1 MAELHLLG
9 MITPIP
15 RDWFVGAY
23 EMQLD
28 TLIAGKVN
36 AAGTLIEAATGTAW
50 LRLPCAVPPVRPFPD
65 KIIDALPDT
74 TSHRQ
79 VAHAVEVVAEVFHP
93 QTEISVADAAR
104 LGHRAVVGETVVV
117 PLGLSRRDLQ
127 SVIRLERGISDWLG
141 TRPLAA
147 GFAVEFHDVTV
158 SLAEAA
164 AGRAR
169 IVDGSVTYP
178 ITGAGSRRP
187 IEIVI
192 AGFTLVLSSLDL
204 TPHRSTA
211 TAEVRVPGDLSDAG
225 SCAPATIDL
234 GIIAMSPT
242 CDFFIERLDDTF
254 GPWLLGDTGMAIEG
268 TGFALDLSTTVSHQP
283 GPAAFC
289 ALTLFAGTASGAHY
303 IPEPCNTGYLRGDY
317 TFANAVVVSSGFFG
331 SIYLAAPVA
340 FTALNPIGQKF
351 AFDAGAMDV
360 WYSRIVRGELK
371 RGATEFPI
379 DAVCAGKPGSPVTT
393 PIAVVSVQPDLDLA
407 GVVDH
412 GQGEVSWGELTH
424 HGDEIVAW
432 TGLAGRGYLY
442 LPAGAMASYSPAAGG
457 TFTGPMLSWAPDASL
472 AELEAHHAAG
482 VTFFDFVD
490 ALVFS
495 PDRPGGRGNP
505 IKLPRVQGWLRV
517 GITGVDGA
525 LVTNL
530 QLQKEDLGDPVSTG
544 YVGNQPFVARLFGD
558 DKMNLL
564 AEFVS
569 SAGYD
574 SNFTGTMTI
583 PVPCDIAA
591 LEFAQIKLTST
602 ACLVGGDLHLPPA
615 GVPLDSWGLMLV
627 PTGSPTQAGVL
638 SVRTGRVL
646 LTAAGIAEPA
656 HFARP
661 FGLTWGEMLA
671 DGNLGE
677 LFLDHNSWGQRFDG
691 LGFTPH
697 EIALSKF
704 DPLAADPYL
713 GVFGAV
719 LFPFFGL
726 HQINV
731 CDAKAGG
738 GRFVTVP
745 KAPIT
750 PHAAPTALALSGT
763 WHDVGSAPLAAF
775 DCLEMDVD
783 YDVATQNGFVGT
795 GSGEFGFL
803 HSDPLDITVE
813 IHDDATDIHIS
824 SIQAHDLDVGVI
836 ARVGGMGQIEGC
848 ARIEGPTLKQIS
860 MYGVL
865 EHSAA
870 AGSIFGPKA
879 GFETEINLTV
889 TPTTL
894 DFYAA
899 GDVILSAALVDLEAS
914 ATVHLFFDFA
924 MGVAEGELFGHVNC
938 DAAVAGLSGDG
949 QLTWHVSP
957 TMQYLQG
964 RLKVGVISPIVSGGL
979 EGGFFIGNN
988 VPKALA
994 WVLDPTD
1001 SHFGMSRSIL
1011 PATLTGVYGYGQ
1023 ASIGFN
1029 AYVLGGG
1036 VDIWA
1041 GAGAFSAPIAAGGPL
1056 APFAGNPMLPFV
1068 VGACGIYVHGE
1079 ILGGLVSASA
1089 WANLSLRGPL
1099 PTYFE
1104 GTFGLRGCVLWVL
1117 CASVS
1122 VTAGVNESGFHLS

>member
-1 MAELHLLG
+1 MTDSNVLELLPR
-9 MITPIP
+9 MP
-15 RDWFVGAY
+15 RDWFVGSY

-28 TLIAGKVN
+28 TLTAGKVT
-36 AAGTLIEAATGTAW
+36 ADGTLIEGATGTAW
-50 LRLPCAVPPVRPFPD
+50 LRLPCAVPPVRPFPV
-65 KIIDALPDT
+65 KIIDAAADVNAHDLLT
-74 TSHRQ
+74 
-79 VAHAVEVVAEVFHP
+79 HAVEVVAEVRHP
-93 QTEISVADAAR
+93 QTEISVADAAL
-104 LGHRAVVGETVVV
+104 LGHDAPIGDTVAV
-117 PLGLSRRDLQ
+117 PLGLDRGDLQ
-127 SVIRLERGISDWLG
+127 SVIALGRGISDWLG
-141 TRPLAA
+141 TKPQAA

-158 SLAEAA
+158 SLAEAV
-164 AGRAR
+164 AGRAH

-178 ITGAGSRRP
+178 IDGVARP

-192 AGFTLVLSSLDL
+192 AGFTLVLSSLAL

-211 TAEVRVPGDLSDAG
+211 TAVVRVPGDLGDAD
-225 SCAPATIDL
+225 SCAPATINL
-234 GIIAMSPT
+234 GVIAMSPT
-242 CDFFIERLDDTF
+242 CDFYIERPDDAF
-254 GPWLLGDTGMAIEG
+254 GPWLLGDTGMVIEG
-268 TGFALDLSTTVSHQP
+268 NGFVLDLSTTVSHQP
-283 GPAAFC
+283 GPAGFRG
-289 ALTLFAGTASGAHY
+289 LTLYAGTASGAKY
-303 IPEPCNTGYLRGDY
+303 VPEPCNTGYLRGDY
-317 TFANAVVVSSGFFG
+317 TFTNAVVVSSGFFG
-331 SIYLAAPVA
+331 SIYLAAPVT
-340 FTALNPIGQKF
+340 FTALNPLGQKF
-351 AFDAGAMDV
+351 VFHDGAMDV
-360 WYSRIVRGELK
+360 WYSRIVRGEMK
-371 RGATEFPI
+371 NGATQLPI
-379 DAVCAGKPGSPVTT
+379 DAVCAGAPGAPVTT
-393 PIAVVSVQPDLDLA
+393 PIAVISVQPDLDLA
-407 GVVDH
+407 GAVDH
-412 GQGEVSWGELTH
+412 GGGEVSWGELTH
-424 HGDEIVAW
+424 HGDEVVAW

-442 LPAGAMASYSPAAGG
+442 LPAGAMASYSPVASGSFAG
-457 TFTGPMLSWAPDASL
+457 PSLSSAPDSSL
-472 AELEAHHAAG
+472 AELKTHQAAG
-482 VTFFDFVD
+482 VTFLDFDD

-505 IKLPRVQGWLRV
+505 IKLRRVQGWLRV

-525 LVTNL
+525 LVTYL
-530 QLQKEDLGDPVSTG
+530 QLPKEELGEPASTG
-544 YVGNQPFVARLFGD
+544 YVGNEPFIARLFGD

-564 AEFVS
+564 AEFVT

-574 SNFTGTMTI
+574 SNFAGTMTI
-583 PVPCDIAA
+583 PLPCDIAA

-615 GVPLDSWGLMLV
+615 GVPLAYWDLLLV
-627 PTGSPTQAGVL
+627 PTGSPTAAGVL
-638 SVRTGRVL
+638 SIRTGRVL
-646 LTAAGIAEPA
+646 LTAAGIAEPT

-661 FGLTWGEMLA
+661 FGLTWGEALA
-671 DGNLGE
+671 DGNLGQ
-677 LFLDHNSWGQRFDG
+677 LFLDNNSWGQRFDG
-691 LGFTPH
+691 LSFNPH

-704 DPLAADPYL
+704 DPAVADPYL
-713 GVFGAV
+713 GVSGTV

-726 HQINV
+726 HQVNV
-731 CDAKAGG
+731 RDAEAAG

-750 PHAAPTALALSGT
+750 PHAVPTALALSGT
-763 WHDVGSAPLAAF
+763 WHDVSSAPLAVF

-783 YDVATQNGFVGT
+783 YNVASQNGFIGT
-795 GSGEFGFL
+795 GGGEFGFL

-813 IHDDATDIHIS
+813 IHSDATDIHIS
-824 SIQAHDLDVGVI
+824 SIQTHDLDVGVI

-848 ARIEGPTLKQIS
+848 ARIEGPTLKLIS
-860 MYGVL
+860 MYGML
-865 EHSAA
+865 EHSTA

-879 GFETEINLTV
+879 GYATEINLTV

-899 GDVILSAALVDLEAS
+899 GDMILSAALVDIEAS

-924 MGVAEGELFGHVNC
+924 MGVAEGELFGRVNC

-957 TMQYLQG
+957 AMQYLQG

-1001 SHFGMSRSIL
+1001 TRFGMSRSIL
-1011 PATLTGVYGYGQ
+1011 PATLTGVYGYGR

-1041 GAGAFSAPIAAGGPL
+1041 GAGAFSAPIGAGGPL
-1056 APFAGNPMLPFV
+1056 APFAGNPLLPFV

-1089 WANLSLRGPL
+1089 WANLSLRGPV

-1122 VTAGVNESGFHLS
+1122 VTAGVNESGFYLS

>member
-1 MAELHLLG
+1 
-9 MITPIP
+9 
-15 RDWFVGAY
+15 
-23 EMQLD
+23 
-28 TLIAGKVN
+28 
-36 AAGTLIEAATGTAW
+36 
-50 LRLPCAVPPVRPFPD
+50 
-65 KIIDALPDT
+65 
-74 TSHRQ
+74 
-79 VAHAVEVVAEVFHP
+79 
-93 QTEISVADAAR
+93 
-104 LGHRAVVGETVVV
+104 
-117 PLGLSRRDLQ
+117 
-127 SVIRLERGISDWLG
+127 
-141 TRPLAA
+141 
-147 GFAVEFHDVTV
+147 
-158 SLAEAA
+158 
-164 AGRAR
+164 
-169 IVDGSVTYP
+169 
-178 ITGAGSRRP
+178 
-187 IEIVI
+187 
-192 AGFTLVLSSLDL
+192 
-204 TPHRSTA
+204 
-211 TAEVRVPGDLSDAG
+211 
-225 SCAPATIDL
+225 
-234 GIIAMSPT
+234 
-242 CDFFIERLDDTF
+242 
-254 GPWLLGDTGMAIEG
+254 
-268 TGFALDLSTTVSHQP
+268 
-283 GPAAFC
+283 
-289 ALTLFAGTASGAHY
+289 
-303 IPEPCNTGYLRGDY
+303 
-317 TFANAVVVSSGFFG
+317 
-331 SIYLAAPVA
+331 
-340 FTALNPIGQKF
+340 
-351 AFDAGAMDV
+351 
-360 WYSRIVRGELK
+360 
-371 RGATEFPI
+371 
-379 DAVCAGKPGSPVTT
+379 VTT
-393 PIAVVSVQPDLDLA
+393 PIVVLSVQPDLDLA

-412 GQGEVSWGELTH
+412 GGREVSWGELTH

-432 TGLAGRGYLY
+432 TGLARHGYVY
-442 LPAGAMASYSPAAGG
+442 LPAGAMASYTPVASGS
-457 TFTGPMLSWAPDASL
+457 FTGPSLSSAPDASL
-472 AELEAHHAAG
+472 ADLEAHQAAG
-482 VTFFDFVD
+482 VTFVDFDD

-505 IKLPRVQGWLRV
+505 IKLRRVQGWLRV

-525 LVTNL
+525 LSTYL
-530 QLQKEDLGDPVSTG
+530 QLPKEDLGDPASTG
-544 YVGNQPFVARLFGD
+544 YVGNQSFIARLFGN

-564 AEFVS
+564 AELVT
-569 SAGYD
+569 SAAYD

-583 PVPCDIAA
+583 PAPCDIAA

-602 ACLVGGDLHLPPA
+602 ACLVGGDLHLPAA
-615 GVPLDSWGLMLV
+615 GVPLAYWNLNLV
-627 PTGSPTQAGVL
+627 PTGSPTEAGVL

-646 LTAAGIAEPA
+646 LTAAGIDEPV
-656 HFARP
+656 HFDEP

-677 LFLDHNSWGQRFDG
+677 LFLNHNNWGQRFDG
-691 LGFTPH
+691 LGFNPH

-704 DPLAADPYL
+704 NPAVADPYL
-713 GVFGAV
+713 GVSGPV

-731 CDAKAGG
+731 RDARAGA
-738 GRFVTVP
+738 GRSVTVP
-745 KAPIT
+745 KTPIT
-750 PHAAPTALALSGT
+750 PHAAPTELALSGT
-763 WHDVGSAPLAAF
+763 WHDVSSAQLAAF

-783 YDVATQNGFVGT
+783 YNVAIQNGFIGT
-795 GSGEFGFL
+795 GGGEFGFL

-813 IHDDATDIHIS
+813 IHSDATDIHIS
-824 SIQAHDLDVGVI
+824 SIQTHDLDVSVI
-836 ARVGGMGQIEGC
+836 ARVGGMAQIEGC

-860 MYGVL
+860 MYGIL

-899 GDVILSAALVDLEAS
+899 GDMIVSAALVDLEAS

-938 DAAVAGLSGDG
+938 DAAVVGLSGDG

-957 TMQYLQG
+957 AMQYLQG

-994 WVLDPTD
+994 WVLDPSD
-1001 SHFGMSRSIL
+1001 SHFGMSRNIL

-1023 ASIGFN
+1023 VSIGFN

-1036 VDIWA
+1036 VDIFA

-1056 APFAGNPMLPFV
+1056 APFAGNPLLPYV

-1122 VTAGVNESGFHLS
+1122 VTAGVNESGFYLS